1 MSQQEKLVER
11 LSKRP
16 KDFGWDEL
24 ERPLQGLGYEQ
35 EKGGGSRRK
44 FFHPIRG
51 GAINLHQP
59 HPRNELKSYQ
69 VRDLINH
76 LKQEGLI

>member
-11 LSKRP
+11 LLKRP
-16 KDFGWDEL
+16 KDFGWDEM
-24 ERPLQGLGYEQ
+24 ERLLQGLGYEQ
-35 EKGGGSRRK
+35 EKGSGSRRK
-44 FFHPIRG
+44 FFNPTRG
-51 GAINLHQP
+51 CSINLHQP

-69 VRDLINH
+69 VRELINH